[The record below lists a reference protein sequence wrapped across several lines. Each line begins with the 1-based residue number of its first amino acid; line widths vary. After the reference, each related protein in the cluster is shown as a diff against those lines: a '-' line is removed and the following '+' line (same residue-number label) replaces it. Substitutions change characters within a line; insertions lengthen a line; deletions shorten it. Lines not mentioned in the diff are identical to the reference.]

1 MCSGQPPLDPKA
13 PEVESSTRKVQLEDD
28 LSNPDCIGQRLAAAK
43 PITWQGRGD
52 VFQAP
57 WIPSLRGRWLVIDL
71 WAGISGLCLALLS
84 MGCSFWALAAESD
97 DQAASVASVNFP
109 NLVHIKCVEHIT
121 EATLSP
127 FFRKR
132 QVRGVILGGG
142 SPCQGNTV
150 LNNQRLG
157 LQDERSWQPFELC
170 RIKKIIEKMAP
181 DCEIVS
187 LLENVASMPQQVLQK
202 YNEWMGFPPV
212 QVSAGQCGWVQRN
225 RFIWLGTSSGG
236 VTRDMEVPVDWQ
248 WQASPGSG
256 IPVLGYAG
264 KKPIPARVFFH
275 QGFQVLF
282 DLLLVLK
289 NKGQG
294 AMHPFTREFFHP
306 TDRTPFSSPEAVGRF
321 YEDNR
326 RYPPAAYEEQSL
338 LWRHSTWRQPEP
350 EERAQLMGWP
360 SQLTSAAPPN
370 SQYPSR
376 ATRNSF
382 IGNGFHIPT
391 LLAVLSF
398 IPQLLAGK
406 IPQPLFPVDELQ
418 LINRL
423 QGTIWEPDRIYSFP
437 GLLTSSDIIYQMKS
451 CFPGLELPPAIWEH
465 VEQRLGV
472 CDLPSLQCFPAWQR
486 LRGQEWQLLGPI
498 PLDGRARTRIF
509 AGLTGQR
516 YPGTS
521 KKGLDHILPP
531 GLGPDQHILAG
542 ALTSSPFAPQQWP
555 EPDVAFVL
563 HAISVWQAAFQ
574 GLVNRMRRVF
584 RSVVKALQPLHDAL
598 VPHRCHAAQQV
609 ATTKNAALVAFL
621 SVILRW
627 PDMTQALC
635 LIKGYS
641 IVGVIP
647 PSGVFRSIPSKDDPD
662 LERWFGTAATQAV
675 DTICAS
681 GPPRHHEEILE
692 ATQAEQS
699 KNFCGPLRSRTYMDA
714 KFGRGNW
721 RPLQRFLH
729 VQPCGKHRVIDNAK
743 KTLHNSN
750 TAMAETISTVNV
762 DFVANIYSDLL
773 RTLEVSSAKDLQQY
787 PWLDAR
793 LATDDLPDAYRGLPV
808 CDDHQNVSI
817 VAIWHPDMGW
827 CFMELYGLA
836 YGLESAV
843 VAFNRFPQLGI
854 AATRRCLYGVVAAYF
869 DDELSLECLRDTD
882 LSQRS
887 LQAMFKALGAA
898 PQEGKSFPP
907 AANRHYLGTSVHVGE
922 IPISG
927 SLRFQPKD
935 VTRHKVLQKI
945 SHALSSHLLEA
956 DVAGKLRGDLNW
968 MFSQC
973 AGFIGKLAGPL
984 LKQCQQGES
993 STLSNPDLETLA
1005 ILYLAVQDAAP
1016 RDIQVLPQQRPL
1028 VRCYSDASF
1037 EGNILRLGWVLF
1049 FPNRIPVGGTCVVP
1063 SSEIDLWIPR
1073 KQQIF
1078 PGEALCGLVIPVH
1091 LQDCLASCDI
1101 LWWGDNESAIAA
1113 LARGTSS
1120 QDDVHELVQATHLT
1134 LHRLSSRVWWE
1145 WIDTS
1150 SNPSDGLSRSGL
1162 SDPWTLQQNW
1172 MLEEIPF
1179 PVLASRSNFLASL
1192 HQAFHQNSGY

>member
-1 MCSGQPPLDPKA
+1 
-13 PEVESSTRKVQLEDD
+13 
-28 LSNPDCIGQRLAAAK
+28 
-43 PITWQGRGD
+43 
-52 VFQAP
+52 
-57 WIPSLRGRWLVIDL
+57 
-71 WAGISGLCLALLS
+71 
-84 MGCSFWALAAESD
+84 MGCSFWAIAAESD
-97 DQAASVASVNFP
+97 DQAASVASANFP

-127 FFRKR
+127 FFQKR

-170 RIKKIIEKMAP
+170 RIKKIIEQLAP

-236 VTRDMEVPVDWQ
+236 ANRDMEVPVDWQ

-282 DLLLVLK
+282 DPLLVLK
-289 NKGQG
+289 NKGKG

-370 SQYPSR
+370 SQCPNR

-418 LINRL
+418 LSNRL

-437 GLLTSSDIIYQMKS
+437 GLLTSSDITYQMKS

-531 GLGPDQHILAG
+531 GLHLLLNNGLSRILLLSFMQLVFG
-542 ALTSSPFAPQQWP
+542 KKLSRGWWI
-555 EPDVAFVL
+555 EWDVFSA
-563 HAISVWQAAFQ
+563 VWSRLF
-574 GLVNRMRRVF
+574 NHFTMP
-584 RSVVKALQPLHDAL
+584 S
-598 VPHRCHAAQQV
+598 
-609 ATTKNAALVAFL
+609 
-621 SVILRW
+621 
-627 PDMTQALC
+627 C
-635 LIKGYS
+635 LIGAMQLS
-641 IVGVIP
+641 
-647 PSGVFRSIPSKDDPD
+647 R
-662 LERWFGTAATQAV
+662 LL
-675 DTICAS
+675 
-681 GPPRHHEEILE
+681 PPRTQPWWPSCQLSSDGPTWLRLFAWSRDTPLWESSHH
-692 ATQAEQS
+692 
-699 KNFCGPLRSRTYMDA
+699 
-714 KFGRGNW
+714 
-721 RPLQRFLH
+721 
-729 VQPCGKHRVIDNAK
+729 
-743 KTLHNSN
+743 
-750 TAMAETISTVNV
+750 
-762 DFVANIYSDLL
+762 
-773 RTLEVSSAKDLQQY
+773 
-787 PWLDAR
+787 
-793 LATDDLPDAYRGLPV
+793 
-808 CDDHQNVSI
+808 
-817 VAIWHPDMGW
+817 
-827 CFMELYGLA
+827 
-836 YGLESAV
+836 
-843 VAFNRFPQLGI
+843 
-854 AATRRCLYGVVAAYF
+854 
-869 DDELSLECLRDTD
+869 LECLD
-882 LSQRS
+882 LS
-887 LQAMFKALGAA
+887 
-898 PQEGKSFPP
+898 P
-907 AANRHYLGTSVHVGE
+907 
-922 IPISG
+922 
-927 SLRFQPKD
+927 
-935 VTRHKVLQKI
+935 
-945 SHALSSHLLEA
+945 
-956 DVAGKLRGDLNW
+956 
-968 MFSQC
+968 
-973 AGFIGKLAGPL
+973 
-984 LKQCQQGES
+984 
-993 STLSNPDLETLA
+993 
-1005 ILYLAVQDAAP
+1005 
-1016 RDIQVLPQQRPL
+1016 
-1028 VRCYSDASF
+1028 VRM
-1037 EGNILRLGWVLF
+1037 I
-1049 FPNRIPVGGTCVVP
+1049 
-1063 SSEIDLWIPR
+1063 
-1073 KQQIF
+1073 
-1078 PGEALCGLVIPVH
+1078 
-1091 LQDCLASCDI
+1091 
-1101 LWWGDNESAIAA
+1101 
-1113 LARGTSS
+1113 
-1120 QDDVHELVQATHLT
+1120 LT
-1134 LHRLSSRVWWE
+1134 LNDGWARLPPKQSTPFVLVAHHA
-1145 WIDTS
+1145 IMK
-1150 SNPSDGLSRSGL
+1150 RS
-1162 SDPWTLQQNW
+1162 
-1172 MLEEIPF
+1172 
-1179 PVLASRSNFLASL
+1179 
-1192 HQAFHQNSGY
+1192 